1 MSGLLGEF
9 QCTMDPKGRVKLPTA
24 LLKQVNAADSGRF
37 VLNRGFEKCLILYP
51 WSEWQVQ
58 SDKLGKLNMF
68 VQKNRDFV
76 RYFMSGVAEITLD
89 SSDRFLIPKSL
100 LEYSGITKDVVL
112 SAFQGKIE
120 VWDKQA
126 YEKAIDMNSDD
137 FAGLAEEV
145 MGGSNE

>member
-9 QCTMDPKGRVKLPTA
+9 QCTMDPKGRVKVPTA
-24 LLKQVNAADSGRF
+24 LIKQLDASDKGRF

-51 WSEWQVQ
+51 WAEWKVL

-76 RYFMSGVAEITLD
+76 RFFMSGVSEITLD
-89 SSDRFLIPKSL
+89 GNDRFLIPKSL
-100 LEYSGITKDVVL
+100 QEYAGITKDVVL

-120 VWDKQA
+120 VWNKAA
-126 YEKAIDMNSDD
+126 YEKAVDMNSDD

-145 MGGSNE
+145 MGNSNE

>member
-9 QCTMDPKGRVKLPTA
+9 ECTMDPKGRVKVPAA
-24 LLKQVNAADSGRF
+24 LLKQLNAADSGRF

-51 WSEWQVQ
+51 WSEWQII
-58 SDKLGKLNMF
+58 SARLGKLNMF

-76 RYFMSGVAEITLD
+76 RYFMSGVSEITLD
-89 SSDRFLIPKSL
+89 SNDRFLIAKSL
-100 LEYSGITKDVVL
+100 QEYAGISKDIVL

-120 VWDKQA
+120 VWDKAA

>member
-9 QCTMDPKGRVKLPTA
+9 ECTMDPKGRVKVPAA
-24 LLKQVNAADSGRF
+24 LLKQLNAADNRRF

-51 WSEWQVQ
+51 WSEWQEI
-58 SDKLGKLNMF
+58 SARLGKLNMF

-76 RYFMSGVAEITLD
+76 RYFMSGVSEITLD
-89 SSDRFLIPKSL
+89 SNDRFLIAKSL
-100 LEYSGITKDVVL
+100 QEYANISKDIVL

-120 VWDKQA
+120 VWDKAA